1 VYILCPKGR
10 LYPVRTRGLETTLLG
25 GASDMSE
32 IHMALIFVGILLLV
46 VVILVVWAGMV
57 CGLPCVGVGDVG

>member
-1 VYILCPKGR
+1 
-10 LYPVRTRGLETTLLG
+10 
-25 GASDMSE
+25 MSE

-57 CGLPCVGVGDVG
+57 CGLLCVGVGDVG

>member
-1 VYILCPKGR
+1 
-10 LYPVRTRGLETTLLG
+10 
-25 GASDMSE
+25 MSE